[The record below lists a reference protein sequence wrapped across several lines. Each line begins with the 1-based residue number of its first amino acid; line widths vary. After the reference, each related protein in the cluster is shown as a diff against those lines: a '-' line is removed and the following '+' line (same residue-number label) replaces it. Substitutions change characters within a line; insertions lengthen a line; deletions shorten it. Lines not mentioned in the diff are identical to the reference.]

1 VDGRINGRVV
11 VRAAASQTRG
21 PALRQ
26 KGASQLLISDKAEC
40 GGVSFARAEGI
51 PVLRYPAPKDDP
63 SAGLSAPALLA
74 ALRDAGVQLVL
85 LAGYLKLVPPELCRA
100 FPRGVL
106 NIHPALLPAFGG
118 KGMYGA
124 RVHAA
129 VLASGAWFSGP
140 TVHFV
145 DEEYDRGVIL
155 AQRCVP
161 VLRGDTPEDLAHRVL
176 EQEWRL
182 YPAAVAAVCAGRVT
196 WRDDGVPVI
205 DAGISHDNQR
215 SS

>member
-1 VDGRINGRVV
+1 M
-11 VRAAASQTRG
+11 
-21 PALRQ
+21 
-26 KGASQLLISDKAEC
+26 SDKAEC
-40 GGVSFARAEGI
+40 GGVSFARGEGI
-51 PVLRYPAPKDDP
+51 PVLRYPAPKDDAA
-63 SAGLSAPALLA
+63 AGLSAPALVA

-85 LAGYLKLVPPELCRA
+85 LAGYLKLVPAELCRA
-100 FPRGVL
+100 VPRRVL

-118 KGMYGA
+118 KGMYGP

-155 AQRCVP
+155 AQRVVP
-161 VLRGDTPEDLAHRVL
+161 VLRGDTADELAHRVL
-176 EQEWRL
+176 QQEWRL
-182 YPAAVAAVCAGRVT
+182 YPAAVAALCAGRVT

-205 DAGISHDNQR
+205 DAAVCHDNER
-215 SS
+215 CS